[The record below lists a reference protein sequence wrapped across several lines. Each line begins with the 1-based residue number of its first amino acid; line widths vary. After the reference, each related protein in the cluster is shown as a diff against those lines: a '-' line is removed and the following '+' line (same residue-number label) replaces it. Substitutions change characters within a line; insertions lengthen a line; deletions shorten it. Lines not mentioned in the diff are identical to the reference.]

1 MLFPTYEFIFLF
13 LPVTLL
19 LYLCQKKFSGRFTV
33 QVLLFASVVF
43 YLLPNWTDGYI
54 IIGSI
59 IVNFLLSK
67 KIQQTQGYLS
77 KTYLIIGISFN
88 LCIISYFKYLFF
100 FSEVLS
106 GVIGYESSIEKLIL
120 PVGISFYTFQQIAY
134 LVDCYKYRDTQY
146 NFQEYALFVTFF
158 PQLIAGPIVH
168 HKEIMPQI
176 SKLHSTSFDINKFQI
191 GVMIFIIGLSKKL
204 VLADNLALLAN
215 PVFRLIDKSQS
226 VDIASAWM
234 GSLAYTFQLY
244 FDFSAYSDMAIGLG
258 LMFGLSLPIN
268 FNSPYK
274 SVSIT
279 EFWRRWHITLSSFL
293 RDYLYIPLGGNRNGK
308 FKRYQ
313 NLMLTML
320 LGGLWHG
327 AGWNFIIWGG
337 LHGLYLVIN
346 QVFSNFC
353 TRLKLQIPS
362 VIGIA
367 ITMLAVIIA
376 WVFFRAQTTQGA
388 FNLLSTMFGLI
399 DSGEPVAWVPVN
411 YILLVVASLIAFL
424 APNTAQIFSYQGC
437 KSGSSWSKQVASK
450 LGGNKSK
457 FMAIYLGLILC
468 LSLLFIPQP
477 TVFLYF
483 NF

>member
-1 MLFPTYEFIFLF
+1 MLFPTFEFTFLF
-13 LPVTLL
+13 LPITLL
-19 LYLCQKKFSGRFTV
+19 VFLCQKKYSNRFTV
-33 QVLLFASVVF
+33 QILLFASVVF

-59 IVNFLLSK
+59 IVNFLLSM
-67 KIQQTQGYLS
+67 KIQSAEGVKS
-77 KTYLIIGISFN
+77 KVFLTLGISFN
-88 LCIISYFKYLFF
+88 LCVISYFKYLFF

-106 GVIGYESSIEKLIL
+106 GLIGYDSSIEKLIL

-134 LVDCYKYRDTQY
+134 LVDCYKYRDTKY

-176 SKLHSTSFDINKFQI
+176 SKLQAAPFDINKCQI
-191 GVMIFIIGLSKKL
+191 GVLIFIIGLSKKL

-215 PVFRLIDKSQS
+215 PVFGVIDKSQS
-226 VDIASAWM
+226 VDIVSAWV

-258 LMFGLSLPIN
+258 LMFGLNLPIN

-274 SVSIT
+274 STSIT
-279 EFWRRWHITLSSFL
+279 EFWRRWHITLSTFL

-353 TRLKLQIPS
+353 IKAKIRIPNF
-362 VIGIA
+362 IGVM
-367 ITMLAVIIA
+367 ITMLAVIVA
-376 WVFFRAQTTQGA
+376 WVFFRAETTQGA
-388 FNLLSTMFGLI
+388 FSLLSTMFGVANSGVSLDWVSVNFILI
-399 DSGEPVAWVPVN
+399 GIAAV
-411 YILLVVASLIAFL
+411 IAFF
-424 APNTAQIFSYQGC
+424 APNTAQLFSYEGC
-437 KSGSSWSKQVASK
+437 ATKLTWSNQVTSGLSLTRAK
-450 LGGNKSK
+450 L
-457 FMAIYLGLILC
+457 FPIYIGLLLC
-468 LSLLFIPQP
+468 LSLLFMPQP

>member
-1 MLFPTYEFIFLF
+1 MLFPTFEFIFLF
-13 LPVTLL
+13 LPITLL
-19 LYLCQKKFSGRFTV
+19 AFLCQKKYSNRFTV
-33 QVLLFASVVF
+33 QILLFSSVVF

-67 KIQQTQGYLS
+67 KIQSTEGNVS
-77 KTYLIIGISFN
+77 KAFLALGVCFN
-88 LCIISYFKYLFF
+88 LCVISYFKYLFF

-106 GVIGYESSIEKLIL
+106 GLIGYNSSIEKLIL

-176 SKLHSTSFDINKFQI
+176 SNLQATPFDLHKLQI
-191 GVMIFIIGLSKKL
+191 GILIFIIGLSKKL

-215 PVFRLIDKSQS
+215 PVFGLIDKSQS
-226 VDIASAWM
+226 VDIVSAWV

-258 LMFGLSLPIN
+258 LMFGLNLPIN

-274 SVSIT
+274 STSIT
-279 EFWRRWHITLSSFL
+279 EFWRRWHITLSTFL

-308 FKRYQ
+308 YKRYQ

-353 TRLKLQIPS
+353 RKVKIQLPNF
-362 VIGIA
+362 IGVLL
-367 ITMLAVIIA
+367 TMLAVIVA
-376 WVFFRAQTTQGA
+376 WVFFRAETTQGA
-388 FNLLSTMFGLI
+388 FSLLGTMFGI
-399 DSGEPVAWVPVN
+399 ADSDTTLDWVSVN
-411 YILLVVASLIAFL
+411 YLLIGLAALIAFF
-424 APNTAQIFSYQGC
+424 APNTAQLFSYQGC
-437 KSGSSWSKQVASK
+437 ATKPTWSKQVCAQLGITRAK
-450 LGGNKSK
+450 L
-457 FMAIYLGLILC
+457 FPIYIGLLLC
-468 LSLLFIPQP
+468 LSLLFMPQP

>member
-1 MLFPTYEFIFLF
+1 MLFPTYEFFFFFLPITLFVFLF
-13 LPVTLL
+13 
-19 LYLCQKKFSGRFTV
+19 QKKYSNRFTV
-33 QVLLFASVVF
+33 QILLFASVVF

-67 KIQQTQGYLS
+67 KIQLTSGIKS
-77 KTYLIIGISFN
+77 KAILALGVGFN
-88 LCIISYFKYLFF
+88 LSVISYFKYLFF
-100 FSEVLS
+100 FAEVFSSVSGYNLS
-106 GVIGYESSIEKLIL
+106 FEKLIL

-134 LVDCYKYRDTQY
+134 LVDCYKYRDTTY

-176 SKLHSTSFDINKFQI
+176 SNLQVTPFDINKFHI
-191 GVMIFIIGLSKKL
+191 GMLIFIIGLSKKL

-215 PVFRLIDKSQS
+215 PVFDITDQAQS
-226 VDIASAWM
+226 VDFVSAWV

-258 LMFGLSLPIN
+258 LMFGLKLPIN

-274 SVSIT
+274 STSIT
-279 EFWRRWHITLSSFL
+279 EFWRRWHITLSTFL

-308 FKRYQ
+308 YRRYQ

-346 QVFSNFC
+346 QAFSTFC
-353 TRLKLQIPS
+353 TKLDIQIHKL
-362 VIGIA
+362 IGIT
-367 ITMLAVIIA
+367 ITMLVVIVA
-376 WVFFRAQTTQGA
+376 WVFFRAETTKGA
-388 FNLLSTMFGLI
+388 LSLLRSMFSVI
-399 DSGEPVAWVPVN
+399 EPEMSLRWTPVN
-411 YILLVVASLIAFL
+411 YFIIVLSAAIVFF
-424 APNTAQIFSYQGC
+424 APNTAQIFNYVGC
-437 KSGSSWSKQVASK
+437 STKSEWARQTADKLNTSKGY
-450 LGGNKSK
+450 L
-457 FMAIYLGLILC
+457 FAIFIGFLLC
-468 LSLLFIPQP
+468 LSLLFMPQP